1 MITLLHHTF
10 EIPYTLY
17 MDIILSPPTQIIF
30 PLNANFSDCECMGAH
45 DPCARVLLSLTRQ

>member
-30 PLNANFSDCECMGAH
+30 PLNANFLIVNVWEPMILVHVFCY
-45 DPCARVLLSLTRQ
+45 L